1 MSERFAMKTPA
12 PHLGQNFSSNSPRDA
27 RSYLIG
33 TSVTLNLR
41 PLLFRVLGILRM
53 AAKDIWSE
61 KALVRIGK
69 RGLTPQV
76 VEEIKRHLKER
87 KIIKVRLL
95 KPFLEREDQDRRK
108 IAELIAR
115 EVGAELVGIRGHVFV
130 LRKARRR

>member
-1 MSERFAMKTPA
+1 M
-12 PHLGQNFSSNSPRDA
+12 
-27 RSYLIG
+27 
-33 TSVTLNLR
+33 
-41 PLLFRVLGILRM
+41 RM

-61 KALVRIGK
+61 KVLVRIGK

-130 LRKARRR
+130 LRKVKRR